1 MKKKI
6 TAVLLT
12 LCMVLSLLPL
22 SALAAAWK
30 VTLNGQEVTLTVDD
44 STGAV
49 TSEPDQGQYYTFKKV
64 QDQDVFH
71 YYTLDNVYVGQLTG
85 TPVTV
90 EKECACDT
98 KCEAGKPNQNCP
110 VCSAADADLD
120 TVCKGTVSSIEGS
133 TVTATVPVENG
144 KAEASF
150 DVDEKEA
157 SSMVSSAADGAV
169 TVEVTTT
176 NATEVKVN
184 LPKALLDEA
193 KKTTNSVTTVEVKT
207 EVAAVALPVAAF
219 KSTQNVALTVTKVTA
234 SATVLGGVSLDL
246 SANGSAVSTFDV
258 PVAVTVKVSTTAA
271 KPVVAY
277 LNGGRYFHVR
287 QSAPSAGAFTFFTR
301 HFSDFVVVDGGA
313 VKLEANTMQNTGSG
327 RDHVYAIEADE
338 SLITALK
345 ASDGSLN
352 YISTKPLAE
361 EMQEKTVDAGVNAP
375 DSEIDN
381 ICAIIGKMT
390 LNGDG
395 TPNIEDAVRIAAD
408 FVDDIL

>member
-49 TSEPDQGQYYTFKKV
+49 TSEPDQSQYYTFKKV

-71 YYTLDNVYVGQLTG
+71 YYTLGDVYVGQLTG

-90 EKECACDT
+90 EKECACNT
-98 KCEAGKPNQNCP
+98 KCEAGKPNQDCP
-110 VCSAADADLD
+110 VCSAAGADLD

-133 TVTATVPVENG
+133 TVTAEPTVENG

-150 DVDEKEA
+150 DVNGTQA
-157 SSMVSSAADGAV
+157 SKMVASAADGAV

-258 PVAVTVKVSTTAA
+258 PVAVTVKVTTTAA
-271 KPVVAY
+271 KPMVAY

-301 HFSDFVVVDGGA
+301 HFSDFVVVDSGA

-327 RDHVYAIEADE
+327 RNHVYAIEADE
-338 SLITALK
+338 AIVAAVK
-345 ASDGSLN
+345 ASDGSLM
-352 YISTKPLAE
+352 YMSVGPLAKK
-361 EMQEKTVDAGVNAP
+361 MQDTTVNAP
-375 DSEIDN
+375 VNAPHSEIHN
-381 ICAIIGKMT
+381 ICAVIGEMT
-390 LNGDG
+390 TNSDG